1 MSTTSTS
8 TTKKTSTSKAYNHE
22 EIKVRRVN
30 FIFNKDNPRFYY
42 KNNPFSTHFI
52 NALHIVF
59 PTGERFFVN
68 SVLKHQ
74 KEITDD
80 KLKKQVRN
88 FCGQEGVHSAMHEKF
103 WKILDE
109 NGYIIKGYENH
120 IDKLLHKIIAKI
132 EIEGTRINNI
142 DLTATVC
149 LEHFTA
155 LFGHALFEHVELNQ
169 DIVPKDMAELFQ
181 WHAAEEIEHK
191 NVAFDVIQK
200 VDKDEHI
207 KRVTLMPIVTAL
219 LYFYLGIGTMMLMY
233 QDRKYLKLTKLP
245 KQFYDFATGL
255 FSDLHGDLIKEY
267 FSFFKKDFHPSFLND
282 YHFAENFFK
291 DKEYA

>member
-103 WKILDE
+103 WNILKE

-120 IDKLLHKIIAKI
+120 IDKLLHKIIAK
-132 EIEGTRINNI
+132 
-142 DLTATVC
+142 
-149 LEHFTA
+149 
-155 LFGHALFEHVELNQ
+155 
-169 DIVPKDMAELFQ
+169 MAELFQ

-191 NVAFDVIQK
+191 NVAFDVFQK

-291 DKEYA
+291 DKDYA

>member
-191 NVAFDVIQK
+191 NVAFDVFQK

-233 QDRKYLKLTKLP
+233 QDRKHIQLSKLP

-291 DKEYA
+291 DKDYA

>member
-1 MSTTSTS
+1 MSATSV
-8 TTKKTSTSKAYNHE
+8 KKSKTGTNDKAYDPE

-30 FIFNKDNPRFYY
+30 FQFKKDNPRFYY

-52 NALHIVF
+52 NVLHIVF

-74 KEITDD
+74 KSITDE

-88 FCGQEGVHSAMHEKF
+88 FCGQEGIHSSMHERF
-103 WKILDE
+103 WNILNE
-109 NGYIIKGYENH
+109 NGYIIKGFEEH
-120 IDKLLHKIIAKI
+120 IDKVLHKIVAKI

-142 DLTATVC
+142 DLVATAC

-155 LFGHALFEHVELNQ
+155 LFGHALFAHVETNPEV
-169 DIVPKDMAELFQ
+169 VPEDMAELFL

-191 NVAFDVIQK
+191 NVAYDVFQK
-200 VDKDEHI
+200 VDKHEHE
-207 KRVTLMPIVTAL
+207 KRVALMPIVTAL
-219 LYFYLGIGTMMLMY
+219 LYFYLSVGTIMLMY
-233 QDRKYLKLTKLP
+233 QDRKHLELTKLP
-245 KQFYDFATGL
+245 KQFYQFATGL

-282 YHFAENFFK
+282 YHYAEEFFK
-291 DKEYA
+291 DKSYA

>member
-169 DIVPKDMAELFQ
+169 NIVPKDMAELFQ

-191 NVAFDVIQK
+191 NVAFDVFQK

-233 QDRKYLKLTKLP
+233 QDRKHIQLSKLP

-291 DKEYA
+291 DKDYA